1 MISEF
6 PLFLFTTL
14 AGVAAGAY
22 AVSVAFPV
30 GKDAKK
36 AWLFPLVCLVLL
48 AVGLAGLPLHL
59 GRPERLFVALS
70 QPGAM
75 IAQEAYWSIALGVIL
90 LIDLVI
96 SKTKGASPRGL
107 RIVGAI
113 AALGLMLVM
122 SNAYFVSIGVF
133 AWASWQTFLLFILG
147 DLAMGAALL
156 ALLESDLAKNGAYL
170 TASAILSAL
179 AAVGVVL
186 ETVHFASVGASMV
199 LLIIGAVVVAVAA
212 VLQFMAK
219 SGKMSTATAAKVA
232 FACAFVGIALAR
244 YGFYAACAL

>member
-1 MISEF
+1 M
-6 PLFLFTTL
+6 
-14 AGVAAGAY
+14 GG
-22 AVSVAFPV
+22 
-30 GKDAKK
+30 
-36 AWLFPLVCLVLL
+36 
-48 AVGLAGLPLHL
+48 
-59 GRPERLFVALS
+59 
-70 QPGAM
+70 
-75 IAQEAYWSIALGVIL
+75 
-90 LIDLVI
+90 
-96 SKTKGASPRGL
+96 
-107 RIVGAI
+107 I

-122 SNAYFVSIGVF
+122 SNAYFVSIGVS

-156 ALLESDLAKNGAYL
+156 ALLESDLMKNGTYL
-170 TASAILSAL
+170 AASAVLSVL